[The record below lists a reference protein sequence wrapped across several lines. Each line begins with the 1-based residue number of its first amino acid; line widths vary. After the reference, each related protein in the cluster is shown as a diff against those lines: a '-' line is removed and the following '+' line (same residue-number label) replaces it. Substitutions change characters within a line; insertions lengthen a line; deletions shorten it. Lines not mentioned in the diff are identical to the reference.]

1 MLIEFDMLFAV
12 FALTLILPVSIFQIA
27 ASQKVTA
34 NLSKLFSDGLES
46 NSNLQKLAF
55 QLGGLGAQPQIPA
68 LLAGN
73 GSNYLLIPYNQA
85 SPGKA
90 QNGSYSRIVVAGGR
104 MYYLSVDR

>member
-12 FALTLILPVSIFQIA
+12 FALTLVLPVSIFQIA
-27 ASQKVTA
+27 ASQKVTT
-34 NLSKLFSDGLES
+34 NLSKLFSDRLVF

-55 QLGGLGAQPQIPA
+55 QLGSLGAQPPITA

-73 GSNYLLIPYNQA
+73 DSNYLLIPYNQTSSVEA
-85 SPGKA
+85 WS
-90 QNGSYSRIVVAGGR
+90 GSYLRMVVAGGR

>member
-46 NSNLQKLAF
+46 N
-55 QLGGLGAQPQIPA
+55 
-68 LLAGN
+68 
-73 GSNYLLIPYNQA
+73 
-85 SPGKA
+85 
-90 QNGSYSRIVVAGGR
+90 
-104 MYYLSVDR
+104 